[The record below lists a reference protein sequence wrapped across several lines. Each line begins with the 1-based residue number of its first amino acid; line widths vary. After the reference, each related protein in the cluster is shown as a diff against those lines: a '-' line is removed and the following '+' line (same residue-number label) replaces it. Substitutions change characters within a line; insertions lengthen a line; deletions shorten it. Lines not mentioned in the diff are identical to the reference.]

1 MMGVSDVSHRQ
12 ICCQVRA
19 IWPLRVLFGLSAIRA
34 LGNVWSSR
42 LHYFGA
48 IMFHDTEMDAWCREY
63 HPNLSYAACY
73 EKAGV

>member
-1 MMGVSDVSHRQ
+1 MSLIDKFIARLEHFGRLGFYLVSLLFVLWVMYGVVAY
-12 ICCQVRA
+12 I
-19 IWPLRVLFGLSAIRA
+19 I
-34 LGNVWSSR
+34 
-42 LHYFGA
+42 FGA